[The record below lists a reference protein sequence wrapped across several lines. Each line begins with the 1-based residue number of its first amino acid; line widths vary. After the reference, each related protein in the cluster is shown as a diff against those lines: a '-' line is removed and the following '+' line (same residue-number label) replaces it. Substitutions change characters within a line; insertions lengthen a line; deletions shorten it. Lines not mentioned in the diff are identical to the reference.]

1 MYQLYVRHGFNFFS
15 CVPSTVVCK
24 MAFKSASKLFVM
36 VVWGNKHGNSDR
48 HRRPLASGGS
58 VVALV
63 LLNTAGVCVCTNSL
77 DVDLDA
83 ILQTTAEGTQEK
95 R

>member
-1 MYQLYVRHGFNFFS
+1 MSGINFFS

-24 MAFKSASKLFVM
+24 MTFKSTSKLFVM
-36 VVWGNKHGNSDR
+36 VLWGNKHGNSDR

-58 VVALV
+58 VIALV
-63 LLNTAGVCVCTNSL
+63 MLNTAGVCVCTNSL

-95 R
+95 K